1 MIDKESQIKILL
13 DQRYYS
19 FVLMKEFKKYNVE
32 KYWAKISTIYDIKNK
47 YNILFTENCKI
58 HIAQI
63 FSSDQF
69 VRGALLNNISLKK
82 DGKPPYCYDLIV
94 VEVVEKSD
102 TYYAF
107 LFPMLF
113 LARTLIEYLLKDD
126 SILKCMDFQK
136 AQLGMMLDEAELLID
151 NNVYPMVS
159 RIINM
164 RMNVASET
172 TISVV
177 NIKGDAPI
185 KSIFYNDVIKKN
197 ISLKNFLI
205 EYCGF
210 LCELDLQLSEG
221 MYKINSKLR
230 ARIGADDFGNF
241 KIYLQSNGV
250 NIYIVSYF
258 VKMLISRKL
267 LKSVFV
273 NPLNRIREEDENEY

>member
-1 MIDKESQIKILL
+1 MTDNDSQIKILL

-19 FVLMKEFKKYNVE
+19 FVLMKEFKKYNIE
-32 KYWAKISTIYDIKNK
+32 KYWAKISALYDIKNK
-47 YNILFTENCKI
+47 YNISFAENCKI
-58 HIAQI
+58 HKAQI
-63 FSSDQF
+63 ITNDQF
-69 VRGALLNNISLKK
+69 VKGALLNSISLQK

-94 VEVVEKSD
+94 VEVLEKSD

-107 LFPMLF
+107 LFPVLI
-113 LARTLIEYLLKDD
+113 LAKTLLECLLKDD

-136 AQLGMMLDEAELLID
+136 AQLGTMLDETDLLID

-164 RMNVASET
+164 RMNVSSET

-185 KSIFYNDVIKKN
+185 KSIFYNDAIKQN

-221 MYKINSKLR
+221 MKIKSKLR

-241 KIYLQSNGV
+241 KIYLQSNGI
-250 NIYIVSYF
+250 NIYVVSYF
-258 VKMLISRKL
+258 VKMLISRQS

>member
-19 FVLMKEFKKYNVE
+19 FVLMKELKKYSIE
-32 KYWAKISTIYDIKNK
+32 RYWEKISTIYNLRNKSDIS
-47 YNILFTENCKI
+47 FSENCIIYK
-58 HIAQI
+58 AQI
-63 FSSDQF
+63 LTNDQF
-69 VRGALLNNISLKK
+69 VKGALLNSISLNK

-94 VEVVEKSD
+94 VEVIEKSD

-107 LFPMLF
+107 LFPILN
-113 LARTLIEYLLKDD
+113 LAKTLLGHLLKDD
-126 SILKCMDFQK
+126 SILKFMDFQK
-136 AQLGMMLDEAELLID
+136 VQLAMMLDEPELLID
-151 NNVYPMVS
+151 NNVYPVVS

-185 KSIFYNDVIKKN
+185 KSIFYNDVIKQN
-197 ISLKNFLI
+197 LSLKNFLI

-210 LCELDLQLSEG
+210 LCELDLQLSESI
-221 MYKINSKLR
+221 YKSNSKLR

-250 NIYIVSYF
+250 NIYIVPYF
-258 VKMLISRKL
+258 VRMLISRQS
-267 LKSVFV
+267 LKSVYV
-273 NPLNRIREEDENEY
+273 NPLNRVKEEGENEY